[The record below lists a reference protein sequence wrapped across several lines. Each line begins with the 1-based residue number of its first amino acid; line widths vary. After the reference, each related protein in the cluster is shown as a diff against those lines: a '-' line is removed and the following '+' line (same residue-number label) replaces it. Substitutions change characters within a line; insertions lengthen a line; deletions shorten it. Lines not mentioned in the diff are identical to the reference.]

1 MTGPTVSLAE
11 AARRSPR
18 SVATLRR
25 WLANGTIAGAT
36 RDDAGAWAIPVA
48 ALVEAGAWP
57 STTPPDLEEVAEA
70 GHQAAAEVDEHRA
83 QVEALT
89 ARAVAAEA
97 QADLERLLREAAERN
112 ADDLR
117 TALRML
123 EAGPARPADPA
134 TDADQADLEAAGPW
148 WRRVAARE
156 RRLAENRADR
166 PTL

>member
-1 MTGPTVSLAE
+1 MNAGPTVSLAE

-25 WLANGTIAGAT
+25 WLAAGTIAGAD
-36 RDDAGAWAIPVA
+36 RDASGAWVIPVA

-57 STTPPDLEEVAEA
+57 STTPPEAEAEVAEPA
-70 GHQAAAEVDEHRA
+70 VSDALEDALA

-89 ARAVAAEA
+89 AIAAASEA
-97 QADLERLLREAAERN
+97 QARHQIQLREAAERN

-123 EAGPARPADPA
+123 EAGPRPSPEKRPNIF
-134 TDADQADLEAAGPW
+134 QRLRERGEAASEAP
-148 WRRVAARE
+148 
-156 RRLAENRADR
+156 
-166 PTL
+166 

>member
-11 AARRSPR
+11 AARHSPR

-25 WLANGTIAGAT
+25 WLAAGTIAGAE
-36 RDDAGAWAIPVA
+36 RDAAGAWAIPVA

-57 STTPPDLEEVAEA
+57 STTPPDPEAES
-70 GHQAAAEVDEHRA
+70 AASDALQDALA

-89 ARAVAAEA
+89 AIARASEV
-97 QADLERLLREAAERN
+97 QARHQIELREAAERN

-123 EAGPARPADPA
+123 EAGPRPTPEKRPNIF
-134 TDADQADLEAAGPW
+134 QRLRERGEAA
-148 WRRVAARE
+148 AR
-156 RRLAENRADR
+156 A
-166 PTL
+166 T